1 MDTPVSPTT
10 NTAALY
16 PAALKLTGVPVLVV
30 GGGGVAA
37 RKITALVEAGAE
49 ITVVSPKIKAEIAS
63 FHKQGCLNWLAE
75 GFEERHFTGQRLVF
89 ACSSNRFVNKLA
101 ARLATQA
108 GAWVNVADDSATS
121 TLIVPATSKSGGVS
135 ISVNTTVPA
144 LSRKIREELDEQF
157 LTGYDSLVQFLV
169 AARQRLKQEVPDSPT
184 RQRILHR
191 FFEGV
196 SSQTLAGLSHGD
208 LTRRLE
214 QCISSSSD

>member
-1 MDTPVSPTT
+1 MQAPDSPIPH
-10 NTAALY
+10 NPALY
-16 PAALKLTGVPVLVV
+16 PAALNLSGVLVLVV
-30 GGGGVAA
+30 GGGGVAM
-37 RKITALVEAGAE
+37 RKITSLLAAGAD
-49 ITVVSPKIKAEIAS
+49 ITVVSPKVQPEISS
-63 FHKQGCLNWLAE
+63 FHQQGRLNWLAE

-89 ACSSNRFVNKLA
+89 ACSSDQSVNQLA

-108 GAWVNVADDSATS
+108 GAWVNVADDSAPS

-157 LTGYDSLVQFLV
+157 LTGYDSLIQFLA

-196 SSQTLAGLSHGD
+196 SSQTLAGLSLDD
-208 LTRRLE
+208 LHRRLE